1 MAENF
6 GPQIHARHWM
16 QQTISRRYHLIWL
29 ECDKVVLSIQFVLVH
44 GIFAVNCEIRFL
56 KVSLQLIMTFCI
68 YSRNTSNDVVYLE
81 FLRHKQFLLTNWKT
95 DALFLGVSTDYYKY
109 NLHEPFTFD
118 LTYISCIGKL
128 PIYLSFGTTWQVHL
142 ICIPSCKGW
151 IN

>member
-1 MAENF
+1 
-6 GPQIHARHWM
+6 M

-68 YSRNTSNDVVYLE
+68 YSRNTSNDPEYLE
-81 FLRHKQFLLTNWKT
+81 FLCHKQLSLTNWKNYVN
-95 DALFLGVSTDYYKY
+95 LFVCIFLGVSRDYYKY
-109 NLHEPFTFD
+109 NLYEPFTFD
-118 LTYISCIGKL
+118 LTYISCIGNL